1 MAPGPAASAVRCPAS
16 ASSASAVRIHLA
28 RPVIECVPPSWSR
41 RSAATGS
48 VIVRSGA
55 CADRPRAVKKSRG
68 RPRACYRY
76 RSTTCGKITV
86 AALRETARLGF
97 ILFTLL
103 LTRAAL
109 AEDTPLPAA
118 VEQAAR
124 TYITRGALEGPIRFL
139 SSDLLEGRGPATR
152 GDQLARLYLQTR
164 LEGLGYQGAFAN
176 GAWQQPFDI
185 VGIRGQFPKSWSFQG
200 RSARVDLT
208 WREDYIAVSGLQS
221 ESVAID
227 DAELVFVGYG
237 IQAPEFRWDD
247 YKGTNLTGKILVMM
261 NNDPDWDPNL
271 FAGKRRL
278 YYGRWD
284 YKYESAAR
292 QGAAGA
298 IIIHTTPSAG
308 YPWQVVQSSW
318 GGEQFALP
326 AGNEPRLRLKA
337 WASEDA
343 VRRLLKSSGYELDQ
357 LVASAH
363 SRDFH
368 PLPLGIRT
376 SIGFTN
382 KLASVQ
388 TANVGG
394 VLPGSEPQ
402 LSAQVVV
409 LSAHHD
415 HFGIGEPDASGD
427 RIHHGAVDNASG
439 CAQVLAIAEAFAALP
454 ERPRRSILALFV
466 AGEERG
472 LLGSKFYAEHPSVA
486 AGRIAA
492 DINIDGGNIFGRTRD
507 ATSIAL
513 GKSSLDAVA
522 ARVAATQGRTVKG
535 DQFPDRGYYYRS
547 DQFSFARI
555 GVPALYFSD
564 GTDFIGRPPEWG
576 RQQIEQWEL
585 KKYHQPAD
593 KLDDSWNFDGMIE
606 DAQLAMLSA
615 WLVAQADAMPTWKA
629 GDEFEAARKRAL
641 AALGSP

>member
-1 MAPGPAASAVRCPAS
+1 VIAVRGFAGFSSLVSAFALAGSALAQDARLPGP
-16 ASSASAVRIHLA
+16 
-28 RPVIECVPPSWSR
+28 
-41 RSAATGS
+41 
-48 VIVRSGA
+48 
-55 CADRPRAVKKSRG
+55 
-68 RPRACYRY
+68 
-76 RSTTCGKITV
+76 
-86 AALRETARLGF
+86 
-97 ILFTLL
+97 
-103 LTRAAL
+103 
-109 AEDTPLPAA
+109 

-124 TYITRGALEGPIRFL
+124 GYITRAALEAPIRFL

-164 LEGLGYQGAFAN
+164 LEGMGYQPAFAN

-185 VGIRGQFPKSWSFQG
+185 VGIKGQFPKSWSFQG
-200 RSARVDLT
+200 RSERVDLG
-208 WREDYIAVSGLQS
+208 WREDFIAVSGLQS
-221 ESVAID
+221 ESVSVE

-247 YKGTNLTGKILVMM
+247 FKGMSLAGKILVMM

-318 GGEQFALP
+318 GGEQFELP
-326 AGNEPRLRLKA
+326 AGSEPRVRVKA
-337 WASEDA
+337 WATEEA
-343 VRRLLKSSGYELDQ
+343 VRRLMKSSGYDLDK
-357 LVASAH
+357 LVASAR
-363 SRDFH
+363 SRDFR
-368 PLPLGIRT
+368 PVPLGIRT
-376 SIGFTN
+376 SISFTN
-382 KLASVQ
+382 RLSSVQ

-394 VLPGSEPQ
+394 VLPGSDPN

-415 HFGIGEPDASGD
+415 QFGIGEPDASGD
-427 RIHHGAVDNASG
+427 RIYHGAVDNASG
-439 CAQVLAIAEAFAALP
+439 CAQVLAIAQALAALP
-454 ERPRRSILALFV
+454 ERPRRSVLALFV

-472 LLGSKFYAEHPSVA
+472 LLGSKYYAGHPTVPP
-486 AGRIAA
+486 GRIAA

-513 GKSSLDAVA
+513 GKSSLDEIA
-522 ARVAATQGRTVKG
+522 ARVAASQGRTVKG

-547 DQFSFARI
+547 DQLSFARI
-555 GVPALYFSD
+555 GVPALFFDD
-564 GTDFIGRPPEWG
+564 GTDFIGRPADWG
-576 RQQIEQWEL
+576 RQRIEQWEL
-585 KKYHQPAD
+585 KQYHQPSD
-593 KLDDSWNFDGMIE
+593 RLEDSWNFDGMIE

-615 WLVAQADAMPTWKA
+615 WLVAQADAMPTWKP

-641 AALGSP
+641 AAVGGP

>member
-1 MAPGPAASAVRCPAS
+1 VIAVSGMGGFAVFAAVFALAGSALAQSPPLAD
-16 ASSASAVRIHLA
+16 AVQQ
-28 RPVIECVPPSWSR
+28 
-41 RSAATGS
+41 AAHRD
-48 VIVRSGA
+48 I
-55 CADRPRAVKKSRG
+55 
-68 RPRACYRY
+68 
-76 RSTTCGKITV
+76 
-86 AALRETARLGF
+86 
-97 ILFTLL
+97 
-103 LTRAAL
+103 TRA
-109 AEDTPLPAA
+109 
-118 VEQAAR
+118 
-124 TYITRGALEGPIRFL
+124 ALEGPIRFL
-139 SSDLLEGRGPATR
+139 SSDLLEGRGPGTR

-164 LEGLGYQGAFAN
+164 LEGMGYQAAFAN

-185 VGIRGQFPKSWSFQG
+185 VGIKGQFPRSWSFQG
-200 RSARVDLT
+200 RGQRVDLA
-208 WREDYIAVSGLQS
+208 WREDYIAVSGVQK
-221 ESVAID
+221 ESVAIE

-237 IQAPEFRWDD
+237 IQAPEFHWDD
-247 YKGTNLTGKILVMM
+247 FKGANLTGKILVMM
-261 NNDPDWDPNL
+261 NNDPDWDPKL

-278 YYGRWD
+278 YYGRWV

-308 YPWQVVQSSW
+308 YPWQVIESSW

-326 AGNEPRLRLKA
+326 AGDEPHVRVEA
-337 WASEDA
+337 WATEAA
-343 VRRLLKSSGYELDQ
+343 VRRLLQSSGYDLDK

-363 SRDFH
+363 TRDFH

-376 SIGFTN
+376 SITFSN
-382 KLASVQ
+382 SISSVQ

-394 VLPGSEPQ
+394 VLPGSDARLAAQ
-402 LSAQVVV
+402 LVV

-427 RIHHGAVDNASG
+427 RIYHGAVDNASG
-439 CAQVLAIAEAFAALP
+439 CAQVLAIAQAFAALP
-454 ERPRRSILALFV
+454 ERPRRSVLALFV

-472 LLGSKFYAEHPSVA
+472 LLGSKYYAEHPSVP

-513 GKSSLDAVA
+513 GKSSLDEIA
-522 ARVAATQGRTVKG
+522 ARVAATQGRVVKG

-555 GVPALYFSD
+555 GVPALFFDD
-564 GTDFIGRPPEWG
+564 GTDFIGRPPNWG
-576 RQQIEQWEL
+576 REQIEQWEL
-585 KKYHQPAD
+585 KKYHQPSD
-593 KLDDSWNFDGMIE
+593 RLEGGWNFDGMIE

-615 WLVAQADAMPTWKA
+615 WLVAQADAMPTWKP

-641 AALGSP
+641 AAVGGT